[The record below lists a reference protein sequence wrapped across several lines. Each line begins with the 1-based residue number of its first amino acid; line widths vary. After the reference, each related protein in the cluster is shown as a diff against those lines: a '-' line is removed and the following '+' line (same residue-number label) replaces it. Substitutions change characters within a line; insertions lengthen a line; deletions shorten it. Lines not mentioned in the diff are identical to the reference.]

1 MYRKLTPAELDKIER
16 RLLIE
21 MAGRYGRH
29 RDAAR
34 ERREREVAAA
44 VDEAKRNARRSA

>member
-1 MYRKLTPAELDKIER
+1 MYRKLTPDEVEQIER

-29 RDAAR
+29 QDAAR

-44 VDEAKRNARRSA
+44 VAEAKKNARRSA